1 MIPIETLSEQDKYLY
16 YLTYDGAKKK
26 YGDPLPQHIID
37 KIEVEMDVIVHNGF
51 TDYILIIW
59 DFLNFCSTP
68 SRVFEF
74 CDMMNLDSPPDG
86 IIPIG
91 PGRGSVGGSIV
102 CYSIDI
108 HECDPLRFGL
118 FFERFLNPERIAP
131 PDIDLDIS
139 QAYRQLALKYFEWR
153 YGADKVAQIITYSTL
168 SAKSVIEEVLKTA
181 NVTNQSINMVKEHVP
196 DDPKITIN
204 KLIENEGFMKAM
216 NNVVFPNTEMDINQI
231 NATKILED
239 GITTNISDSDMKI
252 VYDVR
257 HGLKPSGKITV
268 KSAWTVDRAIK
279 AMVAL
284 EKLNKHESVHSG
296 GVVISPVTL
305 EYNVPLMKKKDDAM
319 MACQYDMRSLEEIG
333 YIKIDAL
340 GLRTVDVN
348 HNAELL
354 VKKWYDPNFDI
365 RKVPYNDPKAIDLIK
380 AGDTIGIFQIES
392 SGFTQMMQDIFKAGG
407 QDTMG
412 EISDFMWI
420 CAGLAMYR
428 PGPLDA
434 IVDGKTMV
442 QHLIDR
448 KAGIEPV
455 TYLFPEEESYLKE
468 SMGIMIY
475 QEQVMAR
482 VRQMTGCS
490 LGRAD
495 ILRKAMGKK
504 NKVLMKEQT
513 DWFFEEAMKHKFTV
527 KEMSDDQKKHI
538 VERAV
543 DEITTFARYG
553 FNKSHSVEYA
563 HICYRNAYMKAN
575 YPVAFYSALMN
586 SEIDNAKRLKVFIRD
601 MIKHGVNLLP
611 PLINKSDVSFSMTD
625 KDTIRF
631 GLSAIKGLG
640 EKGVNL
646 LINERKEN
654 GHFTNIEEFRA
665 RVPGTACN
673 VNILTNLVKC
683 GAFDDI
689 IQNCIM
695 TVPNRASLVGCV
707 KEINDKINKMKQ
719 KKGKNKVAPEIDEIM
734 AKVRYMEYDV
744 PVVEED
750 KIEYA
755 TWEKEVLNFFISA
768 HPMDAYL
775 EEVERWTAITDEV
788 DLESMPGEF
797 YIAGF
802 VSTFHETT
810 IKKEGRNKGKTMG
823 FVTIETE
830 GGAYEAT
837 LFPGIYE
844 SCLPYM
850 KSDQP
855 VVMKVKKDSYR
866 GQVSLQGVYIRFLG
880 KDGIRDCPECH
891 IRMYD
896 CQPMAMLQ
904 LKSLFDNHP
913 GATKVYL
920 YIQSGYNE
928 IMIECGQTV
937 ALNDV
942 ILNYIKDNGLGY
954 ISYKPL

>member
-1 MIPIETLSEQDKYLY
+1 MIPIETLNDQDKYLY
-16 YLTYDGAKKK
+16 YLTYKGAKEK
-26 YGDPLPQHIID
+26 YGNPLPTHIID

-68 SRVFEF
+68 SRVREF
-74 CDMMNLDSPPDG
+74 CETVGLEAPPDG

-108 HECDPLRFGL
+108 HECDPLKFGL
-118 FFERFLNPERIAP
+118 YFERFLNPERIAP

-139 QAYRQLALKYFEWR
+139 QAYRHIALKYFEWK
-153 YGADKVAQIITYSTL
+153 YGSDKVAQIITYSTL
-168 SAKSVIEEVLKTA
+168 SAKSVIDEVLKTA
-181 NVTNQSINMVKEHVP
+181 NVTNQSISMVKEHVP
-196 DDPKITIN
+196 DDPTIN
-204 KLIENEGFMKAM
+204 MTRLLDNEGFVKAM
-216 NNVVFPNTEMDINQI
+216 NNVVFPNTEMEINKAV
-231 NATKILED
+231 ATKIINGGL
-239 GITTNISDSDMKI
+239 THNISADDMKL
-252 VYDVR
+252 VYDVFNDI
-257 HGLKPSGKITV
+257 KPSAKITV
-268 KSAWTVDRAIK
+268 KSEWSADRALK
-279 AMVAL
+279 AMVSL

-305 EYNVPLMKKKDDAM
+305 ERNVPLMKKKDDAM
-319 MACQYDMRSLEEIG
+319 MACQYDMRLLEEIG

-348 HNAELL
+348 HNAEML
-354 VKKWYDPNFDI
+354 VKKWYDPDFNI
-365 RKVPYNDPKAIDLIK
+365 RKIPYNDKKAIDLIID
-380 AGDTIGIFQIES
+380 GDTIGIFQIES

-407 QDTMG
+407 ESTMG
-412 EISDFMWI
+412 DISDFMWI

-455 TYLFPEEESYLKE
+455 TYLFPEEENYLKE
-468 SMGIMIY
+468 SLGIMIY

-482 VRQMTGCS
+482 TRQMTGCS

-513 DWFFEEAMKHKFTV
+513 DWFFEEAMKHDFTS
-527 KEMSDDQKKHI
+527 KPMSEEQKRHI

-575 YPVAFYSALMN
+575 YPVAFYSALLN

-601 MIKHGVNLLP
+601 MMKHDINLLP
-611 PLINKSDVSFSMTD
+611 PLINKSDISFSMTD

-640 EKGVNL
+640 EKGVKL
-646 LINERKEN
+646 LIDEREQN

-683 GAFDDI
+683 GAFDDV
-689 IQNCIM
+689 IQNCVM
-695 TVPNRASLVGCV
+695 NVPNRATLVECV

-719 KKGKNKVAPEIDEIM
+719 KKGKNKLAPSIDEIM
-734 AKVRYMEYDV
+734 MKVKYIDYEV

-768 HPMDAYL
+768 HPMDAYI
-775 EEVERWTAITDEV
+775 EEVERWTAITDDV
-788 DLESMPGEF
+788 DLESMPSEF

-802 VSTFHETT
+802 VSTFHETI
-810 IKKEGRNKGKTMG
+810 IKKEGRNKGKAMA

-850 KSDQP
+850 KSDKP
-855 VVMKVKKDSYR
+855 IVMKVNKDSYR
-866 GQVSLQGVYIRFLG
+866 GQITLQGLYMRFLG
-880 KDGIRDCPECH
+880 RDGIRDCPECH

-896 CQPMAMLQ
+896 CSPMAMLQ

-913 GATKVYL
+913 GLTKVSF
-920 YIQSGYNE
+920 YIQSQYNE
-928 IMIECGQTV
+928 VVIECGQTI
-937 ALNDV
+937 ALNDM
-942 ILNYIKDNGLGY
+942 ILNYIKDNALGY